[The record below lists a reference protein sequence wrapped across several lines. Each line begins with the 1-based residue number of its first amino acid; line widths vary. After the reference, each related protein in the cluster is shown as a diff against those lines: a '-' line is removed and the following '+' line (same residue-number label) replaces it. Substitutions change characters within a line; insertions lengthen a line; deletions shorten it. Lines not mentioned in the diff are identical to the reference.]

1 MQLEHDFTIEQP
13 LDAVWEVLTDLQNVA
28 TALPGASIEDIEADG
43 THHGLLRLKLGSFA
57 TQFRGSARYQD
68 IDKANH
74 RVVLVGEG
82 QSAHGRAQLN
92 LEGQAEALGP
102 STTRVQLVSRV
113 DLNGRIAQF
122 GASMATD
129 VARQI
134 LDRFVVNLSA
144 LFDEAAAGTAADR
157 AQARPTTSSPGD
169 DTDVLDLGSV
179 LVPPGLRDPKV
190 LIVILVAAVLGW
202 LLGRRSRPTP
212 MIDPS
217 QWRP

>member
-28 TALPGASIEDIEADG
+28 TALPGASIEDVEADG
-43 THHGLLRLKLGSFA
+43 THHGLLRLKLGNFA
-57 TQFRGSARYQD
+57 TQFRGSARYKE
-68 IDKANH
+68 IDKAEH
-74 RVVLVGEG
+74 RVVLIGEG

-102 STTRVQLVSRV
+102 TTTRVQLVSRV

-129 VARQI
+129 VARQV

-144 LFDEAAAGTAADR
+144 LFDHAAASPATTGR
-157 AQARPTTSSPGD
+157 RARPTTSTSGD

-202 LLGRRSRPTP
+202 LLGRRSRPTA